1 MAERCEVA
9 ALRGQ
14 VWAGGIPLES
24 FGSKTTCLQVLDGSN
39 FGWMWMKPFQS
50 EHFTTLTV
58 EFLLMH
64 FCFPKWFFNAGV
76 SFESLEWCLYFAEDY
91 PLEEPLFQSEP
102 PRPGL
107 NATITGQKICVTTPY
122 PHPMKLKKNS
132 KHNSSTCN
140 IQCKRIHPL
149 KLTHLLKRNHLKRKF
164 IHQPSI
170 FRGYVSFQR
179 VYCLFSIFPSQSI
192 FRCLLVGHLG
202 REWFPVPTGAQRNTR
217 RSRLVEGHAM
227 AFTRVPWCG

>member
-1 MAERCEVA
+1 M
-9 ALRGQ
+9 
-14 VWAGGIPLES
+14 
-24 FGSKTTCLQVLDGSN
+24 
-39 FGWMWMKPFQS
+39 
-50 EHFTTLTV
+50 
-58 EFLLMH
+58 
-64 FCFPKWFFNAGV
+64 
-76 SFESLEWCLYFAEDY
+76 
-91 PLEEPLFQSEP
+91 PLFCRRLPAWRTSFSIW
-102 PRPGL
+102 
-107 NATITGQKICVTTPY
+107 ATTTRFECHY
-122 PHPMKLKKNS
+122 HWSKNMCNYSLSSSHEIKKNS

-227 AFTRVPWCG
+227 AFTRVPWCGWYPSEDLPKKINGKSGAKINPGW